1 MAGAAGAPTAES
13 PDAGAGGRERTT
25 PSPSAT
31 AQEKKDDWADPEF
44 ARAWDGADVERTNPD
59 RARQVGL
66 LVALVA
72 ERHAEAPGRTLLDL
86 GSGSGL
92 VEARLFAAAPDATV
106 VGVDGSRA
114 MIDLARERLAPHG
127 ARFTCVHADLAELD
141 LPRQLPPGAEV
152 NCVFSSQ
159 TLHEVPHDVKR
170 RVFRAVRGV
179 LPPDGVFYILERYQ
193 LAGARF
199 HADLG
204 SVWRRLNAAAGVAD
218 SMTFAEYL
226 GDYLGRGYDHT
237 CTLAEMTRWLED
249 AGFEVAVLYQHFT
262 RALLRA
268 RPQPPPAAAGG
279 AAPP

>member
-1 MAGAAGAPTAES
+1 MCLGGAAGAPTAA
-13 PDAGAGGRERTT
+13 PDAAEAPDAEPAGRERTAAAAT
-25 PSPSAT
+25 PSSA
-31 AQEKKDDWADPEF
+31 AKKKDDWADPEF
-44 ARAWDGADVERTNPD
+44 ARAWDRADVERTNPD
-59 RARQVGL
+59 RARQVAL

-72 ERHAEAPGRTLLDL
+72 ERHAEAPRRTLLDL

-141 LPRQLPPGAEV
+141 LPRQLPPDAEV
-152 NCVFSSQ
+152 GCVFSSQ

-170 RVFRAVRGV
+170 RVFRAVRAV

-204 SVWRRLNAAAGVAD
+204 SVWRRLNAAVAD
-218 SMTFAEYL
+218 PMTFAEYL

-249 AGFEVAVLYQHFT
+249 AGFEVAVLYQNFN
-262 RALLRA
+262 RALLSA
-268 RPQPPPAAAGG
+268 RPRAV
-279 AAPP
+279 

>member
-1 MAGAAGAPTAES
+1 MCLAGAAGAPTAA
-13 PDAGAGGRERTT
+13 PDAAEAPDAEPAGRERTAAAAT
-25 PSPSAT
+25 PSSA
-31 AQEKKDDWADPEF
+31 AKKKDDWADPEF
-44 ARAWDGADVERTNPD
+44 ARAWDRADVERTNPD
-59 RARQVGL
+59 RARQVAL

-72 ERHAEAPGRTLLDL
+72 ERHAEAPRRTLLDL

-141 LPRQLPPGAEV
+141 LPRQLPPDAEV
-152 NCVFSSQ
+152 GCVFSSQ

-170 RVFRAVRGV
+170 RVFRAVRAV

-204 SVWRRLNAAAGVAD
+204 SVWRRLNAAVAD
-218 SMTFAEYL
+218 PMTFAEYL

-249 AGFEVAVLYQHFT
+249 AGFEVAVLYQNFN
-262 RALLRA
+262 RALLSA
-268 RPQPPPAAAGG
+268 RPRAV
-279 AAPP
+279 

>member
-1 MAGAAGAPTAES
+1 MCLGGAAGAPTAA
-13 PDAGAGGRERTT
+13 PDAAEAPDAEPAGRERPAAAAT
-25 PSPSAT
+25 PSSA
-31 AQEKKDDWADPEF
+31 AKKKDDWADPEF
-44 ARAWDGADVERTNPD
+44 ARAWDRADVERTNPD
-59 RARQVGL
+59 RARQVAL

-72 ERHAEAPGRTLLDL
+72 ERHAEAPRRTLLDL

-141 LPRQLPPGAEV
+141 LPRQLPPDAEV
-152 NCVFSSQ
+152 GCVFSSQ

-170 RVFRAVRGV
+170 RVFRAVRAV

-204 SVWRRLNAAAGVAD
+204 SVWRRLNAAVAD
-218 SMTFAEYL
+218 PMTFAEYL

-249 AGFEVAVLYQHFT
+249 AGFEVAVLYQNFN
-262 RALLRA
+262 RALLSA
-268 RPQPPPAAAGG
+268 RPRAV
-279 AAPP
+279 